1 MKQTIRIL
9 LIFVGTVSVGLG
21 ILGIFLPLLP
31 TTPLLLLAAACYAR
45 SSQRFHDWLLNHRV
59 FGEYIRNYRD
69 HRAIR
74 YRAKVTAI
82 SLLWITIGI
91 SIFLVGYFWVRLL
104 LLGIAVGVTWHLLSL
119 KTIRS

>member
-1 MKQTIRIL
+1 
-9 LIFVGTVSVGLG
+9 
-21 ILGIFLPLLP
+21 
-31 TTPLLLLAAACYAR
+31 
-45 SSQRFHDWLLNHRV
+45 V

-91 SIFLVGYFWVRLL
+91 SIFLVGYLWVRLL

>member
-1 MKQTIRIL
+1 VRGL
-9 LIFVGTVSVGLG
+9 LRWFLIFVGTVSVGLG

-91 SIFLVGYFWVRLL
+91 SIFLVGYLWVRLL